1 MANIRRRQGRW
12 QAQVRR
18 KGYSQV
24 TKTFTSKEAAKR
36 WIKAV
41 ETDMERGEFKPRLD
55 MTVGQLIKRYQTDII
70 PKQKAHQSALV
81 RCRRLRRML
90 GKINLSDLSPAHLAS
105 YRDERLK
112 SIKPNTLKRELSIL
126 SSAINTAII
135 DWGIPIPSNPVAMTR
150 IPKYDDSRDRRLKD
164 GEEEKLLAIAKPVYR
179 RAIIIAVE
187 TAIRRGELL
196 NIRKSHINFDKQTLH
211 IPETKT
217 DTPRT
222 IPLSTR
228 AIKALRDQIKSISDA
243 NVVQMERD
251 PKLFSM
257 SSPMFRHEIHK
268 YRVKLDME
276 NWRFHD
282 LRHEATSRLFERGLN
297 VMEVALVTGHQDLRM
312 LKRYT
317 HLRAEDLVERL
328 G

>member
-1 MANIRRRQGRW
+1 MANIRKRQGRW

-24 TKTFTSKEAAKR
+24 TKTFTSKEVAKR

-90 GKINLSDLSPAHLAS
+90 GKINLSDLTPAHLAT

-112 SIKPNTLKRELSIL
+112 TIKPSTLKRELSIL

-150 IPKYDDSRDRRLKD
+150 IPKHDGSRDRRLKD
-164 GEEEKLLAIAKPVYR
+164 GEEEKLLAIAKPVYQR
-179 RAIIIAVE
+179 TIIIAVE
-187 TAIRRGELL
+187 TAVRRGELL
-196 NIRKSHINFDKQTLH
+196 NIRQSHINFDNQTLH
-211 IPETKT
+211 LLETKT

-228 AIKALRDQIKSISDA
+228 AVKALKDQIQSLSDT

-251 PKLFSM
+251 PTLFRM
-257 SSPMFRHEIHK
+257 SAPMFRHEIHK

-276 NWRFHD
+276 DWRFHD
-282 LRHEATSRLFERGLN
+282 LRHEATSRLFERGFN

-317 HLRAEDLVERL
+317 HLRAEDLVWRL

>member
-1 MANIRRRQGRW
+1 MANIRRRHGRW

-257 SSPMFRHEIHK
+257 SAPMFRHEIHK

-276 NWRFHD
+276 DWRFHD